1 MWNSVIGYIN
11 KAIDYYNLSIY
22 KRLASGVVDIH
33 KILIKVDNKLIN
45 SVIWFFTAIIIRTLI
60 YLREIDAKGI
70 LPRQ

>member
-11 KAIDYYNLSIY
+11 KAIDYYNLFIY

-60 YLREIDAKGI
+60 NLREIDAKGI